1 MNNKEEEDNDKI
13 EIRRPIDQMIIGHIP
28 VWLLF
33 AGNAF
38 ILLALSL
45 LLFISFKMTY
55 PEVVTGSVI
64 ISGRQIYV
72 KVAPVRRNAIKEG
85 QEVMLRINEY
95 PYAEYGVIQGNVS
108 ADPDSLFPG
117 GGLLVPIMP
126 CEEKNKI
133 SNADLIEGMS
143 GSGEII
149 IGRKPIIYK
158 IIRTKTTID
167 R

>member
-1 MNNKEEEDNDKI
+1 MNNKEEDNDKI

-108 ADPDSLFPG
+108 ADPDSLLPG

-158 IIRTKTTID
+158 IIRTKTTIEK
-167 R
+167 